1 MKLGEHYSQLKTDLR
16 MAELL
21 DERWD
26 MGDML
31 NYIGREYTE
40 TAVAVL
46 EKLLEVRPDLWEIVN
61 SLE

>member
-1 MKLGEHYSQLKTDLR
+1 MKIGEYYNQLKTDLK

-26 MGDML
+26 IGDTL
-31 NYIGREYTE
+31 NYIEREYTE
-40 TAVAVL
+40 TSVAVL
-46 EKLLEVRPDLWEIVN
+46 EKLLDAHPEIWEIIN

>member
-1 MKLGEHYSQLKTDLR
+1 MKLGEYYNQLKTDLK

-26 MGDML
+26 IGDSL
-31 NYIGREYTE
+31 NYIEREYNE
-40 TAVAVL
+40 TSVAVL
-46 EKLLEVRPDLWEIVN
+46 EKLLDAHPEIREIIN

>member
-1 MKLGEHYSQLKTDLR
+1 MKLGEYYSQLKTDLR

-26 MGDML
+26 VGDIL
-31 NYIGREYTE
+31 NYIDREYTE

-46 EKLLEVRPDLWEIVN
+46 EKLLEVRPDLWEVVN

>member
-1 MKLGEHYSQLKTDLR
+1 MKLGEYYNQLKTDLK

-26 MGDML
+26 IGDTL
-31 NYIGREYTE
+31 NYIEREYTE
-40 TAVAVL
+40 TSVAVL
-46 EKLLEVRPDLWEIVN
+46 EKLLETHPEIWEIIN